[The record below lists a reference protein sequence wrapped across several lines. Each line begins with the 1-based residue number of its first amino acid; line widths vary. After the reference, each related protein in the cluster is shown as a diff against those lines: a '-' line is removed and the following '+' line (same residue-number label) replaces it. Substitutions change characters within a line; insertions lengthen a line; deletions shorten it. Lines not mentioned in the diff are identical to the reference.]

1 MKRLFVV
8 AIILTFSVTYGYS
21 QMHEGGHM
29 MGQGSTGEI
38 QQGQAVAPGY
48 GMMGYGGHMMGQ
60 GYGGHMMGGMMGPG
74 GHMMG
79 QGYGGHMMGGMM
91 GPGGHMMEGMMG
103 LDMMGYGT
111 EEEYR
116 KHLDETV
123 DLRRALH
130 NKKFEISEALRN
142 PETTRKTLL
151 QLRKEMLEI
160 KVKIYEKAIKS
171 N

>member
-1 MKRLFVV
+1 
-8 AIILTFSVTYGYS
+8 
-21 QMHEGGHM
+21 
-29 MGQGSTGEI
+29 
-38 QQGQAVAPGY
+38 
-48 GMMGYGGHMMGQ
+48 
-60 GYGGHMMGGMMGPG
+60 
-74 GHMMG
+74 
-79 QGYGGHMMGGMM
+79 
-91 GPGGHMMEGMMG
+91 
-103 LDMMGYGT
+103 MMGYGT

-116 KHLDETV
+116 KYLDETV